1 MNVGTKGLKVI
12 VDQDVEILLLQRMK
26 IFSALKKVT
35 WESIFVLILIQKVA
49 KCPVFFWHAF
59 LC

>member
-1 MNVGTKGLKVI
+1 MTVGTKGLKVI

-35 WESIFVLILIQKVA
+35 
-49 KCPVFFWHAF
+49 
-59 LC
+59 

>member
-35 WESIFVLILIQKVA
+35 
-49 KCPVFFWHAF
+49 
-59 LC
+59 